1 MRRRPMESDSGVATP
16 VEMIVLLLFGVMAMA
31 LLGYLGALHAAGVE
45 VTSAAQSAARAG
57 SMAASPTAAQQAANA
72 AVQQVLVG
80 RCGGGTSTRMSWT
93 PSSTGSWRGG
103 AVTVEV
109 RCTVTNRA
117 LGGPFAGGSRT
128 LVASDTQPV
137 DRYRR

>member
-1 MRRRPMESDSGVATP
+1 MVAGSERDVGTATP

-31 LLGYLGALHAAGVE
+31 FLGYLGALHGAGVE

-57 SMAASPTAAQQAANA
+57 SMAATPVAAQKAAAVAAQQ
-72 AVQQVLVG
+72 VLSG
-80 RCGGGTSTRMSWT
+80 RCTGGPATRLTWT
-93 PSSTGSWRGG
+93 ASAAGAWRGG

-109 RCTVTNRA
+109 RCVVSNRS
-117 LGGPFAGGSRT
+117 LGGAFAGGSRT

>member
-1 MRRRPMESDSGVATP
+1 VRRRPMVSDSGVATP

-31 LLGYLGALHAAGVE
+31 FLGYLGALHAAGVE

-80 RCGGGTSTRMSWT
+80 RCGGGTSTRLSWV
-93 PSSTGSWRGG
+93 PSPTGSWRGG

-117 LGGPFAGGSRT
+117 LGGPFTGGSRT
-128 LVASDTQPV
+128 LMASDTQPV

>member
-1 MRRRPMESDSGVATP
+1 MREERGADAGTATP
-16 VEMIVLLLFGVMAMA
+16 VEMIVLLLFGLAAMG

-45 VTSAAQSAARAG
+45 ITTAAQSAARAG
-57 SMAASPTAAQQAANA
+57 SMAASPVAAQKAATA

-80 RCGGGTSTRMSWT
+80 RCTGGPSTRFTWA
-93 PSSTGSWRGG
+93 PSPTGSWRGG

-109 RCTVTNRA
+109 RCAVV
-117 LGGPFAGGSRT
+117 GSSRT
-128 LVASDTQPV
+128 LTASDTQPV